1 MKHNTQPTTES
12 EYKKTFHLSLVSI
25 GYVYLKNSLSY
36 ANLNYEFH
44 IYHRQVTS
52 DRFFSVLHIAVP

>member
-1 MKHNTQPTTES
+1 MYLRNTTLSQQLRANT
-12 EYKKTFHLSLVSI
+12 KKTFHLSLVSI

-44 IYHRQVTS
+44 ISSTS
-52 DRFFSVLHIAVP
+52 DK